1 MKNPK
6 EGLNGSISKRRK
18 AMNVQLFNLPMDIL
32 SRILSE
38 LPINDA
44 IRTSILSRKWKYVWC
59 SHNNL
64 TFNSATMRKHYFKST
79 THYGNGILS
88 DNEFITRVDKVLH
101 QHSGLGVERM
111 EVKFRLHNKHAYYI
125 DRWVN
130 FAIASKTKELNI
142 HLFGWGKLLL
152 PRDISYGRVTEEPY
166 NLPSQLFDAGNGSY
180 LQHLELTSVSLQLPA
195 DFNGFR
201 NLKHLTLVDRMNLPR
216 RLFKFNYL
224 RHLNLELVIVG
235 EEEREID
242 VLDYAQVLEVAPFI
256 QKLELRMW
264 MNCRHQPYR
273 KEDGEL
279 RSRPRHQHG
288 HLRLVRMSGFF
299 GHKDQVELALHIL
312 GSSVNL
318 EKMEIT
324 PRIERTG
331 LLFEVGMGSY
341 LMAS

>member
-1 MKNPK
+1 MRNPK

-88 DNEFITRVDKVLH
+88 DNEFITRVNKVLH

-111 EVKFRLHNKHAYYI
+111 EVKFRLHNKRAYYI

-201 NLKHLTLVDRMNLPR
+201 NLKHLTLVDVSITDEDAQRMLSKCILLEFVEIASCRMITSIQASYPLGQLKHLVVDNCPLLQEIELNCSLATLQYTGTVVPLVFASTSRLTNICMKFFSFRAALDYIVTGFPSTLPR
-216 RLFKFNYL
+216 
-224 RHLNLELVIVG
+224 LETLTLICA
-235 EEEREID
+235 ER
-242 VLDYAQVLEVAPFI
+242 
-256 QKLELRMW
+256 
-264 MNCRHQPYR
+264 
-273 KEDGEL
+273 
-279 RSRPRHQHG
+279 
-288 HLRLVRMSGFF
+288 
-299 GHKDQVELALHIL
+299 
-312 GSSVNL
+312 GSVTCFL
-318 EKMEIT
+318 
-324 PRIERTG
+324 
-331 LLFEVGMGSY
+331 
-341 LMAS
+341 

>member
-1 MKNPK
+1 
-6 EGLNGSISKRRK
+6 
-18 AMNVQLFNLPMDIL
+18 
-32 SRILSE
+32 
-38 LPINDA
+38 
-44 IRTSILSRKWKYVWC
+44 
-59 SHNNL
+59 
-64 TFNSATMRKHYFKST
+64 
-79 THYGNGILS
+79 
-88 DNEFITRVDKVLH
+88 
-101 QHSGLGVERM
+101 
-111 EVKFRLHNKHAYYI
+111 
-125 DRWVN
+125 
-130 FAIASKTKELNI
+130 
-142 HLFGWGKLLL
+142 
-152 PRDISYGRVTEEPY
+152 
-166 NLPSQLFDAGNGSY
+166 
-180 LQHLELTSVSLQLPA
+180 
-195 DFNGFR
+195 
-201 NLKHLTLVDRMNLPR
+201 MNLPR

>member
-1 MKNPK
+1 
-6 EGLNGSISKRRK
+6 
-18 AMNVQLFNLPMDIL
+18 
-32 SRILSE
+32 
-38 LPINDA
+38 
-44 IRTSILSRKWKYVWC
+44 
-59 SHNNL
+59 
-64 TFNSATMRKHYFKST
+64 
-79 THYGNGILS
+79 
-88 DNEFITRVDKVLH
+88 
-101 QHSGLGVERM
+101 
-111 EVKFRLHNKHAYYI
+111 
-125 DRWVN
+125 
-130 FAIASKTKELNI
+130 
-142 HLFGWGKLLL
+142 
-152 PRDISYGRVTEEPY
+152 
-166 NLPSQLFDAGNGSY
+166 
-180 LQHLELTSVSLQLPA
+180 
-195 DFNGFR
+195 
-201 NLKHLTLVDRMNLPR
+201 MNLPR

-235 EEEREID
+235 EEEKEID

-264 MNCRHQPYR
+264 MNRHQPYR

-341 LMAS
+341 LMASYADGYRVATEFVCKEDRRGVVQVVNPCDPYLKEVEHERP